1 MRTERRGEGC
11 DGGGGEEVGLSLVL
25 VVVGV
30 VLPLVF
36 GFTPAQ
42 SVPARHAA
50 AAVPSCGPTPSH
62 TEPHRAPPSHQSP
75 LAGRQAT

>member
-42 SVPARHAA
+42 SVPARH
-50 AAVPSCGPTPSH
+50 
-62 TEPHRAPPSHQSP
+62 
-75 LAGRQAT
+75 